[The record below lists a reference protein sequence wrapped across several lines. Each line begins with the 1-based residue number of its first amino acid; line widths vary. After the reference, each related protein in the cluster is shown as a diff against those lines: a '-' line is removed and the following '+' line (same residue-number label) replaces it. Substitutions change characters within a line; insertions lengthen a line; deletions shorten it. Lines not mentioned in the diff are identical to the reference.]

1 MAPCGEVKY
10 GITDNFISNRNL
22 SESVHQHMMSSL
34 EINEKDACLFVGK
47 IPQQMTQV
55 WNKSWLFEGFKF
67 VNLQF

>member
-10 GITDNFISNRNL
+10 GITYNFILNRNL

-55 WNKSWLFEGFKF
+55 
-67 VNLQF
+67 